1 MLVIPTPIKDLLLIE
16 PKVFADDRGYFYES
30 YNEKVFHAN
39 NVNATFVQDNIS
51 KSSKG
56 ILRGLH
62 FQTPPFTQGKLV
74 KVIQGAVLDVAVD
87 LRTASP
93 TFGQHFKMVL
103 SEENHK
109 MMWIPEGFAHGFLTL
124 EDDTIFMYKCTN
136 FYNASADRSILWN
149 SPELNID
156 WGITSPILSDKDR
169 NGKTINEFKGLF

>member
-1 MLVIPTPIKDLLLIE
+1 MRVITTPIKDLLLIE

-30 YNEKVFHAN
+30 YNEKVFHVN
-39 NVNATFVQDNIS
+39 NVTANFVQDNIS

-74 KVIQGAVLDVAVD
+74 KVIQGSVLDVAVD

-136 FYNASADRSILWN
+136 FYNASVDRSILWN

-156 WGITSPILSDKDR
+156 WGITEPILSDKDR
-169 NGKTINEFKGLF
+169 NGNTLNEFKGLF

>member
-1 MLVIPTPIKDLLLIE
+1 MRVITTPIKDLLLIE
-16 PKVFADDRGYFYES
+16 PKVFGDDRGYFYES
-30 YNEKVFHAN
+30 YNEKLFHSN
-39 NVNATFVQDNIS
+39 NVTANFVQDNIS

-74 KVIQGAVLDVAVD
+74 KVIQGSVLDVAVD
-87 LRTASP
+87 LRAASP

-124 EDDTIFMYKCTN
+124 EDDTIFLYKCTN

-149 SPELNID
+149 SLELNID
-156 WGITSPILSDKDR
+156 WGITNPILSDKDR
-169 NGKTINEFKGLF
+169 NGKTLNEFKGLF